1 MNYENLVMNKGD
13 IFLPLTFGLEFMTD
27 EEVREELKEH
37 YLLEE
42 CVYWDSNLM
51 TYVLQHKAD
60 EVKDYFN
67 RLYRTTLYK
76 YDPLEN
82 YKIVESEEG
91 SNSSTA
97 SSSTNSQTDSF
108 EYPMDTQNQKQTGK
122 GLSTGSGSSSG
133 KSEDKRNL
141 IRSGNVNRTA
151 QEMIKEEREILLN
164 IKELYLKQFSDYF
177 MITI

>member
-1 MNYENLVMNKGD
+1 MNYENLVMKKSD
-13 IFLPLTFGLEFMTD
+13 IFLPLTFGLDFMTD
-27 EEVREELKEH
+27 EEVREELKGH

-42 CVYWDSNLM
+42 CVYEDSNLM
-51 TYVLQHKAD
+51 TYMLQHKAD

-67 RLYRTTLYK
+67 RLYRTTVYQ
-76 YDPLEN
+76 YNPLEN
-82 YKIVESEEG
+82 YRIVENEE
-91 SNSSTA
+91 SVNSSTA

-108 EYPMDTQNQKQTGK
+108 EYPMDTQVQKQTGK
-122 GLSTGSGSSSG
+122 GVGTGSGSSSG

-141 IRSGNVNRTA
+141 VRSGNVNKSA
-151 QEMIKEEREILLN
+151 QEMIQAERDILLN